1 MEEVKMPGT
10 EMAEPYVA
18 SGGAR
23 KRKNRRT
30 NKKSGGYKVPVGGS
44 RRRGSRRRGS
54 RRKQSRRQSRRH

>member
-18 SGGAR
+18 SGG
-23 KRKNRRT
+23 
-30 NKKSGGYKVPVGGS
+30 YKVPVG
-44 RRRGSRRRGS
+44 GSRRRGS